1 MSAMSAMNA
10 VRATRA
16 RLAAACVVGAA
27 LALTACTSP
36 EAQRG
41 RGGGPGGDVRNRDP
55 IVQMHAGSRMYFET
69 PCLLPEERCT
79 GPRQASGLPGDFP
92 EPR

>member
-1 MSAMSAMNA
+1 MSAMGAMNT
-10 VRATRA
+10 VRAPRA
-16 RLAAACVVGAA
+16 RLVATCVVGAA
-27 LALTACTSP
+27 LALTACASP
-36 EAQRG
+36 EAQRR
-41 RGGGPGGDVRNRDP
+41 RGGGAGGDVRNRDP

-79 GPRQASGLPGDFP
+79 GPRQASGLSGDFP